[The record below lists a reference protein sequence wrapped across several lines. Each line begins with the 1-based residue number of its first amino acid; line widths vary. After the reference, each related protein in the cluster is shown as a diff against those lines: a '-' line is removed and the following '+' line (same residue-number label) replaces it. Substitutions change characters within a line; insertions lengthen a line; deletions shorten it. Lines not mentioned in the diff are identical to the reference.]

1 MEPEP
6 EPEPEPEQ
14 QLVAAAAAAA
24 YTPVPLVWRETD
36 EISSAES
43 TPMSAM
49 SPAWSGG
56 GSSGEPPSGGSGS
69 DRAHTPVPLVWRETD
84 EISSAESTPM
94 SAMSAMSALTVVS
107 PTAPV
112 QLVWRDTDEIS
123 SGESSDDDEKEDEE
137 EDDDEEDDSDDDD
150 DDSDDGS
157 DDSWS
162 VRPEAPAD
170 EPGDVEARLQA
181 EIDAR
186 VAHELAVRDRS
197 LAVACGV
204 RDLATEVQ
212 GLVGE
217 SEQSELLQRVAPP
230 SVASEPSP
238 GEAAWAETAEAMSQL
253 CDGLSAR
260 VAAAVAY
267 DPVAVARVQKRLV
280 DAGCCALLPGLEEH
294 ELTTLQQKFGARF
307 PPELRAFLR
316 CGVPV
321 DPAQGQ
327 SGEGDDE
334 EERAEERQS
343 DEGWVNWHLL
353 LDRGIKCGSERDV
366 VTARRSEWAALL
378 NPESSRAQGGG
389 GGGGPDKCP
398 LLPIFGRAV
407 IPTAPSRSGLPVWTT
422 TSAADFAAPPPPA
435 PAGGGRSGGEGSDGD
450 SSVPAPPLSSS
461 AATVCVS
468 VASTFWHWL
477 ESEHGVEG
485 LIARSIP
492 PEWTAEAVPADQVAF
507 WPEAAAASTAVSG
520 SLS

>member
-1 MEPEP
+1 
-6 EPEPEPEQ
+6 
-14 QLVAAAAAAA
+14 
-24 YTPVPLVWRETD
+24 
-36 EISSAES
+36 
-43 TPMSAM
+43 
-49 SPAWSGG
+49 
-56 GSSGEPPSGGSGS
+56 
-69 DRAHTPVPLVWRETD
+69 
-84 EISSAESTPM
+84 
-94 SAMSAMSALTVVS
+94 
-107 PTAPV
+107 
-112 QLVWRDTDEIS
+112 
-123 SGESSDDDEKEDEE
+123 
-137 EDDDEEDDSDDDD
+137 
-150 DDSDDGS
+150 
-157 DDSWS
+157 
-162 VRPEAPAD
+162 
-170 EPGDVEARLQA
+170 
-181 EIDAR
+181 
-186 VAHELAVRDRS
+186 
-197 LAVACGV
+197 
-204 RDLATEVQ
+204 VQ

-238 GEAAWAETAEAMSQL
+238 GEAAWVETAEAMSQL

-260 VAAAVAY
+260 VAAAIGY

-327 SGEGDDE
+327 SGEGDEE

-353 LDRGIKCGSERDV
+353 LDRGIKRGSERDV

-378 NPESSRAQGGG
+378 DPESSRAQGG

-407 IPTAPSRSGLPVWTT
+407 IPTAPSQSGLPVWTT
-422 TSAADFAAPPPPA
+422 TSAADSAAPPPPA

-507 WPEAAAASTAVSG
+507 WPEAVAASTAVSG